1 MRKPAL
7 CKWSTQNHGKHFPK
21 TFVDSTK
28 ALLLCHHILGT
39 KSARRRRRSNNS
51 STTTKY
57 EDNSDKA
64 KEQQQLYDGK
74 DGKSSK
80 INSATS
86 TINIGG
92 NSNRNTI
99 AINLN
104 ANDCKKSEEGKEEVA
119 ATGLGNLPD
128 ELILK
133 VIELSAP
140 RIPFVLPPEPQQ

>member
-28 ALLLCHHILGT
+28 AFLLCHQILGT
-39 KSARRRRRSNNS
+39 RSARRRRSNNS

-57 EDNSDKA
+57 EDSSDKA
-64 KEQQQLYDGK
+64 KRQQQLYDGK
-74 DGKSSK
+74 NSEISK

-86 TINIGG
+86 TINMG